1 MTEVVQYTPQ
11 QELVAQVR
19 SEQFRS
25 EVALALPENVTPERF
40 VRVAITALQ
49 ANPDIADLERQ
60 SVYRSLLQSAA
71 MGLLPDGR
79 EAAVVGFKGKAQLI
93 PMIGGFRKLAAEYGW
108 TIYTSIVF
116 ANDEFRYEQGLD
128 IVFKHVPVRP
138 GADRGEP
145 IAAYAVGK
153 HADGRRELE
162 VLTVAEIEK
171 VRAVSRAKDS
181 GPWVGWWEQMAE
193 KTAGRR
199 LFKKLP
205 LSDDDK
211 RVRLISATVEP
222 GEAAAALYGDV
233 DRATGEILP
242 ASVGARQTGGALP
255 ASPDPQQA
263 AEAASPVSDETAR
276 SEPSPSA
283 SAVPEVDDDEPS
295 LGEAETT
302 SEADQLVELGAL
314 KPPTGENKD
323 KTLDEIAALGE
334 KGWKWLSWAC
344 EDKRP
349 WFRDGHP
356 HAEFG
361 VAVREYVALRS
372 KEQS

>member
-1 MTEVVQYTPQ
+1 MTDVVQYTPQ
-11 QELVAQVR
+11 QELVQQVR

-40 VRVAITALQ
+40 IRVAITALQ
-49 ANPDIADLERQ
+49 ANPGIAELERT
-60 SVYRSLLQSAA
+60 SVHRALLQAAA
-71 MGLLPDGR
+71 MGLMPDNR
-79 EAAVVGFKGKAQLI
+79 EAAIVPFKGKAQLI
-93 PMIGGFRKLAAEYGW
+93 PMIAGFRKIAADYGW
-108 TIYTSIVF
+108 TIYTSVVF
-116 ANDEFRYEQGLD
+116 EHDEFRYEQGLD

-138 GADRGEP
+138 GADRGDP

-171 VRAVSRAKDS
+171 IRGTSQTGSREDS
-181 GPWVGWWEQMAE
+181 PWSQWWEQMAE
-193 KTAGRR
+193 KSAGKR

-211 RVRLISATVEP
+211 RVRIVREIPDAVD
-222 GEAAAALYGDV
+222 ALYGNGAV

-242 ASVGARQTGGALP
+242 ASGGPAAGAGTEAPL
-255 ASPDPQQA
+255 DPQQA
-263 AEAASPVSDETAR
+263 AEPVSPAEGDTAPLDAT
-276 SEPSPSA
+276 PSG
-283 SAVPEVDDDEPS
+283 SAVPEDDEPS
-295 LGEAETT
+295 LDEAEPT
-302 SEADQLVELGAL
+302 EAEQLATFGAL

-334 KGWKWLSWAC
+334 KGWKWLAWAC

-361 VAVREYVALRS
+361 VAVREYVALRT
-372 KEQS
+372 KQEQS